1 MLWWFE
7 REGIKTRV
15 EVLHLSTGDY
25 ELHLI
30 DGNGVEH
37 VETFRNAGDL
47 AKRQQEIQDR
57 LLSQGW
63 KGPASWI
70 V

>member
-7 REGIKTRV
+7 REGVQTKV
-15 EVLHLSTGDY
+15 EVLHLSSGEY
-25 ELHLI
+25 ELHITEGEGL
-30 DGNGVEH
+30 DH
-37 VETFRNAGDL
+37 VETFSDPIEL

-57 LLSQGW
+57 LRSLGW
-63 KGPASWI
+63 KGPGSWI

>member
-7 REGIKTRV
+7 REGVKTRV
-15 EVLHLSTGDY
+15 EVLHLASGEY
-25 ELHLI
+25 ELHVTAG
-30 DGNGVEH
+30 DGADH
-37 VETFRNAGDL
+37 VETFRDPIEL
-47 AKRQQEIQDR
+47 AQRQQEIQDR
-57 LLSQGW
+57 LRSQGW